1 MVDRQTADELTIV
14 TLTVNWYRGRMPRYG
29 TIDFDYA
36 GRLASF
42 PPDED
47 GPVLMV
53 NYMKYRERAAYKD
66 GSDGGRSGMEA
77 DDEYAPTEVLADIGA
92 VVAFFGDVTDPQV
105 TGWDRIGIVQYPT
118 RRAFIDMQSRRDFR
132 EKHQHKEAGMD
143 HTIVF
148 AVPPHTVAAGAIDGR
163 HTHVVFD
170 LVRLDEQLTGSAG
183 PADGQAIGPV
193 EGTILGDGRSWTE
206 LRITWVTDPDAAPA
220 ELGELDAVADRERV
234 VVRPKIDRLASL
246 IDQAAGSTATESAA
260 TTTTGTEG

>member
-1 MVDRQTADELTIV
+1 
-14 TLTVNWYRGRMPRYG
+14 MPRYG

-36 GRLASF
+36 GRLASC

-53 NYMKYRERAAYKD
+53 NFMKYRERAAYSD

-92 VVAFFGDVTDPQV
+92 VIAFFGDVTDPAS
-105 TGWDRIGIVQYPT
+105 TGWDRIGIVQYPS
-118 RRAFIDMQSRRDFR
+118 RRAFIEMQSRRDFQ

-148 AVPPHTVAAGAIDGR
+148 AVPPHTVAAGAIGG
-163 HTHVVFD
+163 HHAHVVFD
-170 LVRLDEQLTGSAG
+170 LVRLDDATGAATG
-183 PADGQAIGPV
+183 PADRQAIGPV

-206 LRITWVTDPDAAPA
+206 LRITWITDPEAAP
-220 ELGELDAVADRERV
+220 GELDAADVADRERV
-234 VVRPKIDRLASL
+234 VVRPKIDRLATL
-246 IDQAAGSTATESAA
+246 IQQAA
-260 TTTTGTEG
+260 TGPAPAEEGG

>member
-1 MVDRQTADELTIV
+1 
-14 TLTVNWYRGRMPRYG
+14 MPRYG

-36 GRLASF
+36 GRIASC

-77 DDEYAPTEVLADIGA
+77 DDEYAPTEVLSDIGA
-92 VVAFFGDVTDPQV
+92 VVAFFGDVTDPAG

-148 AVPPHTVAAGAIDGR
+148 AVPPHTVAAGAIGGR
-163 HTHVVFD
+163 HAHVVFD
-170 LVRLDEQLTGSAG
+170 LVHLDGTTGATETTGAAAG

-206 LRITWVTDPDAAPA
+206 LRITWITDPDAAP
-220 ELGELDAVADRERV
+220 GELDTSESVADRERV
-234 VVRPKIDRLASL
+234 VVRPKIDRLATL
-246 IDQAAGSTATESAA
+246 IQQATGSPTAE
-260 TTTTGTEG
+260 TEG

>member
-1 MVDRQTADELTIV
+1 
-14 TLTVNWYRGRMPRYG
+14 MPRYG

-36 GRLASF
+36 GRLANC

-66 GSDGGRSGMEA
+66 GSDAGRSGMEA

-92 VVAFFGDVTDPQV
+92 VVAFFGDVTDPQG

-132 EKHQHKEAGMD
+132 DKHEHKEAGMD

-148 AVPPHTVAAGAIDGR
+148 AVPPHTVTANGIGGHHA
-163 HTHVVFD
+163 HVVFD
-170 LVRLDEQLTGSAG
+170 LVRHHLDDQVHTSTPGT
-183 PADGQAIGPV
+183 GQAIGPV
-193 EGTILGDGRSWTE
+193 EGTILGDGRSWSE
-206 LRITWVTDPDAAPA
+206 LRITCITDPETDRPT
-220 ELGELDAVADRERV
+220 LDDVADRERV
-234 VVRPKIDRLASL
+234 VVRPSIDRLAAL
-246 IDQAAGSTATESAA
+246 IDAA
-260 TTTTGTEG
+260 TTEV

>member
-1 MVDRQTADELTIV
+1 
-14 TLTVNWYRGRMPRYG
+14 MPRYG

-36 GRLASF
+36 GRLASC

-66 GSDGGRSGMEA
+66 GSDGGRTGMEA

-92 VVAFFGDVTDPQV
+92 VVAFFGDVTDPHG

-132 EKHQHKEAGMD
+132 DKHQHKEAGMD

-148 AVPPHTVAAGAIDGR
+148 AVPPHTVVADDIGGHHA
-163 HTHVVFD
+163 HVVFD
-170 LVRLDEQLTGSAG
+170 LVRHDRVEAHPTTPTA
-183 PADGQAIGPV
+183 GQAVGPV

-206 LRITWVTDPDAAPA
+206 LRITCITDPDTDQPA
-220 ELGELDAVADRERV
+220 LDEVADRERV
-234 VVRPKIDRLASL
+234 VVRPKIDRLATL
-246 IDQAAGSTATESAA
+246 IQQA
-260 TTTTGTEG
+260 TTASTTETEG

>member
-1 MVDRQTADELTIV
+1 
-14 TLTVNWYRGRMPRYG
+14 MPRYG

-36 GRLASF
+36 GRLASC

-66 GSDGGRSGMEA
+66 GSDGGRTGMEA

-92 VVAFFGDVTDPQV
+92 VVAFFGDVTDPQG
-105 TGWDRIGIVQYPT
+105 TGWDRIGIVQYPS

-132 EKHQHKEAGMD
+132 DKHQHKEAGMD

-148 AVPPHTVAAGAIDGR
+148 AVPPHTVVANGIGGHHA
-163 HTHVVFD
+163 HVVFD
-170 LVRLDEQLTGSAG
+170 LVRHDRVEAHPTTPDA
-183 PADGQAIGPV
+183 GQAVGPV

-206 LRITWVTDPDAAPA
+206 LRITCITDPDTDRPA
-220 ELGELDAVADRERV
+220 LDEVADRERV
-234 VVRPKIDRLASL
+234 VVRPKIDRLATL
-246 IDQAAGSTATESAA
+246 IQRATTAA
-260 TTTTGTEG
+260 TTETEG